1 MEKPHKRLDV
11 WNKGI
16 GLVTEIYRKRNVS
29 RLTAHGSR
37 GFTLIEVMVVVVILA
52 ILAGI
57 IVPRIMG
64 RPEEAKRTKAQ
75 VDIKAIE
82 EALNLYKL
90 DNGSY
95 PTTEQGLDALVK
107 KPETAPIPAK
117 WKEEGYL
124 PKVTKDPWGGD
135 YQYLSPGEH
144 GDFDLSS
151 LGSDGEPG
159 GEGKNADVESW
170 NL

>member
-1 MEKPHKRLDV
+1 MKTRL
-11 WNKGI
+11 K
-16 GLVTEIYRKRNVS
+16 S
-29 RLTAHGSR
+29 SR

-75 VDIKAIE
+75 VDIKGIE
-82 EALNLYKL
+82 QALNLYKL
-90 DNGSY
+90 DNGFY
-95 PTTEQGLDALVK
+95 PTTEQGLEALVK
-107 KPETAPIPAK
+107 KPGTKPIPLK
-117 WKEEGYL
+117 WRDGGYISKT
-124 PKVTKDPWGGD
+124 PVDPWGRP
-135 YQYLSPGEH
+135 YQYLSPGQH
-144 GDFDLSS
+144 GEYDLYS
-151 LGSDGEPG
+151 LGADGEPG

>member
-1 MEKPHKRLDV
+1 MQIGFS
-11 WNKGI
+11 NKI
-16 GLVTEIYRKRNVS
+16 NKISTRVV
-29 RLTAHGSR
+29 HGSR

-95 PTTEQGLDALVK
+95 PSTEQGLEALVK
-107 KPETAPIPAK
+107 KPETDPIPSK
-117 WKEEGYL
+117 WKEGGYISKL
-124 PKVTKDPWGGD
+124 SKDPWERD

-144 GDFDLSS
+144 GDLDLYS

-159 GEGKNADVESW
+159 GEGKDADVESW